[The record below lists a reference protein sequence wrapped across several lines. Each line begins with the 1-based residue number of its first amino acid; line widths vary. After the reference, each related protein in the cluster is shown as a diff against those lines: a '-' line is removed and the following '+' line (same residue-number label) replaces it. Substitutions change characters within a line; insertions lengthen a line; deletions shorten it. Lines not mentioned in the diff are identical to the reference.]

1 MKLPNVYPHHFL
13 YEAGPINL
21 EICFILPI
29 SIPPVS
35 TGGWKQ
41 PPRADRQSL
50 NKAMPPVLTGG
61 SLLFAVYYTNF
72 RCFSD
77 YYLLF
82 QEQFAI
88 SYSTFIIVRTV

>member
-1 MKLPNVYPHHFL
+1 MGTSQL
-13 YEAGPINL
+13 IL
-21 EICFILPI
+21 EFFQSLGVNDVETVFILPI

-61 SLLFAVYYTNF
+61 SLLAF
-72 RCFSD
+72 RF
-77 YYLLF
+77 
-82 QEQFAI
+82 
-88 SYSTFIIVRTV
+88 